1 MSRGLG
7 DVYKR
12 QRSYCIFEECLMLA
26 NNSSRPSAEKHGSKM
41 HGARCFGS
49 PMHEISPFVS
59 CMLYISG
66 LTEVST

>member
-1 MSRGLG
+1 
-7 DVYKR
+7 
-12 QRSYCIFEECLMLA
+12 MLA